1 MNRHWFVVIST
12 VCVLSWSAPAIAK
25 DGDHGKGHAKV
36 EKSDHAKKPAARPE
50 KDEGNRPKGTAGEV
64 ARAPKPGHLAK
75 APKPTP
81 SPIAEQVVV
90 IDRDGHRRVVT
101 EYFSRA
107 GLPPGLAKRQSL
119 PPGLAKQLRERG
131 HLPPGL
137 QKRLVPI
144 PAPLS
149 TQLQPLPPY
158 YSRYFAGRDLVI
170 VDTRSNVVIAVVPNV
185 LPRG

>member
-1 MNRHWFVVIST
+1 MNRYWFAVIST
-12 VCVLSWSAPAIAK
+12 VCMLSWSSSVIAN
-25 DGDHGKGHAKV
+25 DDHGHGKGHAKV
-36 EKSDHAKKPAARPE
+36 EKSEHPKEHAAKPE
-50 KDEGNRPKGTAGEV
+50 KDEGNKPKAKGTTGRV
-64 ARAPKPGHLAK
+64 ARPPKAAP
-75 APKPTP
+75 
-81 SPIAEQVVV
+81 PIAEPVVV

-149 TQLQPLPPY
+149 TQLQPLPGY
-158 YSRYFAGRDLVI
+158 YSRYFAGLDLVI
-170 VDTRSNVVIAVVPNV
+170 VDTRSNVVVAV
-185 LPRG
+185 